1 MKESF
6 AQVYAR
12 SHPAEVANRLINYES
27 TEILDFLAS
36 LEPITEA
43 AVVARLNSAKAAAL
57 LKTMPHARVAS
68 LINNAR
74 HDDSLTIISYLPTA
88 RYPEIV
94 EASAENVD
102 NKESREIK
110 ARLYGYSAKSLGAI
124 ASPEFI
130 AIEKGKM
137 VSDVLLELDSIAM
150 NQDLPVFVVEK
161 SKLLGRLPLMPLV
174 AKNNADLPVEK
185 LMVESTSLAHTDNI
199 SSVLSTTFWGDYHV
213 LPVVDKDQRLIG
225 VVSRQQLESVSQA
238 SAETTFGIEEITS
251 ELASGYVMVC
261 AHLLETLMG
270 DRK

>member
-1 MKESF
+1 MKESL

-12 SHPAEVANRLINYES
+12 SHPAEVANRLISYEPA
-27 TEILDFLAS
+27 EILEFLES

-43 AVVARLNSAKAAAL
+43 AVVARLNSAKAAAVL
-57 LKTMPHARVAS
+57 TTMTHERVAS
-68 LINNAR
+68 LINSAR

-94 EASAENVD
+94 EASAKK
-102 NKESREIK
+102 KEHRQIK
-110 ARLYGYSAKSLGAI
+110 ERLYGYSAKSLGAI

-150 NQDLPVFVVEK
+150 GQDLPVFVVEQ

-185 LMVESTSLAHTDNI
+185 LMIESASLTDKANI
-199 SSVLSTTFWGDYHV
+199 SLVLSTTIWGDYHV

-225 VVSRQQLESVSQA
+225 VVSRQQLEAVSQT
-238 SAETTFGIEEITS
+238 STETTYGIEEITS

-261 AHLLETLMG
+261 AHLLETLVG